1 MAHEVN
7 FNKEQNYISVIVE
20 GEFSLSTVKELAA
33 DVASFI
39 KRYNCSLVLN
49 DLRHARLTQGTLD
62 IYYMPKITRQ
72 VGVEPHIK
80 RALVVSELSPDFHFL
95 ETVFINQGHIVK
107 VFTDINAALQWL
119 LNKEKTIKDEPA
131 S

>member
-1 MAHEVN
+1 MGIR
-7 FNKEQNYISVIVE
+7 FL
-20 GEFSLSTVKELAA
+20 LSGNNLSYTTK
-33 DVASFI
+33 
-39 KRYNCSLVLN
+39 
-49 DLRHARLTQGTLD
+49 DLF
-62 IYYMPKITRQ
+62 MPRCTRQ